1 MVKKPDIK
9 VVEKTQPIDKEIITE
24 GVTPVH
30 DKGGGYLEFEDKLF
44 QKDALKELRPDLFS
58 VRADLNKN
66 QTSTNFGTVFPK
78 IAGKGDIFVRV
89 DALPN
94 KAFKFDGKKW
104 IEINKALTDSYLSN
118 DYVSYLIEKVEK
130 AEVDLDS
137 LSETEKERILEQLN
151 TQNR

>member
-1 MVKKPDIK
+1 MVQEPDIK
-9 VVEKTQPIDKEIITE
+9 VVEKTQSVNKEIITE

-58 VRADLNKN
+58 VKADLNKS
-66 QTSTNFGTVFPK
+66 QTNTNFGTVFPK

-89 DALPN
+89 DVLPN
-94 KAFKFDGKKW
+94 KAFKFDGRKW
-104 IEINKALTDSYLSN
+104 IEINKALTDSYLSS